1 MDFNQFLT
9 SRWKNLKLFDRN
21 LVIFLFFMS
30 VLTIVFSKNVQ
41 NWFLRFI
48 VHLFF
53 IFLLLYLL
61 PYLDQKQ
68 NRTYKFI
75 RYWYII
81 FAFPFLYWD
90 IGPYLHVVFSRE
102 FDPLIIQIDKFFFG
116 ELPNIIIMKYVQ
128 PLLTEIMQISYGI
141 YWITIPLGAAIFY
154 FNKNYEYYEYLLYYV
169 TITFFI
175 SYFFFIFF
183 PVAGPRFYIADQI
196 SITYKGIFL
205 TNYLRNFVENAAYR
219 GGAFPSS
226 HVGVA
231 VVILIFML
239 YFKTK
244 TALFV
249 FFPLVIA
256 LSLATIYGQYHYTGD
271 VISGLIMG
279 TIIGVLGGHKTKKL
293 LKSYDS
299 Y

>member
-1 MDFNQFLT
+1 MII
-9 SRWKNLKLFDRN
+9 
-21 LVIFLFFMS
+21 LVIF
-30 VLTIVFSKNVQ
+30 VYI
-41 NWFLRFI
+41 
-48 VHLFF
+48 
-53 IFLLLYLL
+53 LLCLL

-68 NRTYKFI
+68 NSICKFI

-90 IGPYLHVVFSRE
+90 IGPYLHAVFSRE
-102 FDPLIIQIDKFFFG
+102 FDPLIIRIDKYFFG
-116 ELPNIIIMKYVQ
+116 ELPNIQILKYVQ

-141 YWITIPLGAAIFY
+141 YWFTIPLGGAIFY
-154 FNKNYEYYEYLLYYV
+154 FNNNYDHYERLLYYI

-205 TNYLRNFVENAAYR
+205 TNHLRNFIEYAAYR

-244 TALFV
+244 TALFI
-249 FFPLVIA
+249 FLPLVIA
-256 LSLATIYGQYHYTGD
+256 LSLATVYGQYHYLGD

-279 TIIGVLGGHKTKKL
+279 TIIGFWGGHNTNKL
-293 LKSYDS
+293 FKSHNS
-299 Y
+299 L